1 MDRNNIC
8 SIKPAYRVLR
18 WVLVVLLLTFYIVL
32 VVSVLRATGRDYFNL
47 DVVCVLFLITG
58 FLSVVW
64 AAHMYRQT
72 TYVQLLDDAFVIKKV
87 GRRPATYPYEAIVSH
102 NERLTSDR
110 YGAYHEFAVY
120 MADNWFDIRS
130 NDFPDYDYLN
140 QELSRHGKPGPYR
153 DVITPAERTRLGWF
167 ISAMALLI
175 AISIGF
181 GFALHNPADP
191 NPAQLIALTD
201 IADQV
206 NVNRNK
212 GRLVSVTIR
221 LRAHPNFYFEVSRR
235 QFDNPPDGLQAAIR
249 LKQPITL
256 LIRQS
261 EFRKKLIKTEPLTF
275 GDKYDGYKEIKVFG
289 VRQGDSVNLQTSQP
303 ILEPTHTNPLL
314 RTLFLGLLLVFCWA
328 GWVYV
333 EQLEVLDG

>member
-1 MDRNNIC
+1 MDRSDVF
-8 SIKPAYRVLR
+8 SIKPAYRILR
-18 WVLVVLLLTFYIVL
+18 WVLLVLLLTFYVL
-32 VVSVLRATGRDYFNL
+32 LAVFVLRATGRDYFNL
-47 DVVCVLFLITG
+47 DLVCFLFLITG
-58 FLSVVW
+58 FLSVAW
-64 AAHMYRQT
+64 AAHMYQQT
-72 TYVQLLDDAFVIKKV
+72 TYVQLLDDSFVVKKV
-87 GRRPATYPYEAIVSH
+87 GKKRATYPYKAIVSH
-102 NERLTSDR
+102 NERLRVDKNTTH
-110 YGAYHEFAVY
+110 YEFAVY
-120 MADNWFDIRS
+120 LADNWFAIRS
-130 NDFPDYDYLN
+130 NDFPDYDYLKE
-140 QELSRHGKPGPYR
+140 ELSRYGQPGPYR
-153 DVITPAERTRLGWF
+153 EVITPAERTQLGWF

-175 AISIGF
+175 GITIGL